1 MLMNSVQQLIV
12 LKENLIFRWD
22 SKTENFIF
30 IVVPQ
35 VEQVPRVKG

>member
-22 SKTENFIF
+22 NKTENFIF